1 MKMSKRIKYF
11 LGHLTF
17 SILIAIICLIL
28 VFGVWYQPPLAKAV
42 NVTHLFLMMLCIDV
56 IIGPLLSLLVYKEG
70 KKSLKFDLSVILI
83 IQLCALAVGIYSMAQ
98 GRPAW
103 IAFHADRFELI
114 RNNEI
119 VVQSTDKISPE
130 YESPSWYGVQY
141 VAVKKPSNQ
150 NQKNDDMFIEALGGV
165 SLAQMPA
172 RYEDIDEQKIWIQ
185 QHTIPFHKL
194 SKYNSK
200 EQIDRMLK
208 QYPDAIGYLP
218 LKASAVDMSVLVDE
232 NAKAIKVVDLRPW

>member
-1 MKMSKRIKYF
+1 MSKRLKFF
-11 LGHLTF
+11 LSHLSLSF
-17 SILIAIICLIL
+17 LIALLVIGL
-28 VFGVWYQPPLAKAV
+28 VFFVWYPSPLATAV
-42 NVTHLFLMMLCIDV
+42 GVTHIFLMLLAIDV
-56 IIGPLLSLLVYKEG
+56 IIGPVLGFIVYKEG
-70 KKSLKFDLSVILI
+70 KKTLKMDLSVIILL
-83 IQLCALAVGIYSMAQ
+83 QLCALGFGIYSIAE
-98 GRPAW
+98 GRPVWLAYNV
-103 IAFHADRFELI
+103 DRFELV
-114 RNNEI
+114 RKNEI

-172 RYEDIDEQKIWIQ
+172 RYEGIDEQKIWIQ

-194 SKYNSK
+194 SKFNSK
-200 EQIDRMLK
+200 EQVDHMLK
-208 QYPDAIGYLP
+208 KYPDAIGYLP